1 MQDFLHVSE
10 ELAKDKELCTSG
22 PMQQVFFEK
31 MLDANEIDHESEEIK
46 YISKTIMDEEY
57 EAEEGKKKNSGVRL
71 TVTDSKGHDEW

>member
-1 MQDFLHVSE
+1 
-10 ELAKDKELCTSG
+10 
-22 PMQQVFFEK
+22 